1 MKPVMVAVDTT
12 PAPIKTFLLC
22 PLQAA
27 HVFRKHANRNLA
39 FSSLDS
45 KDSHEI
51 YAEFHESRSLRRTKC
66 YSQSAVRGRSIQ
78 HGSYR
83 HVSDDKLLSTV

>member
-1 MKPVMVAVDTT
+1 MFFLSLDAPVSLSLRPARRIVMKPVMVAVDTT

-45 KDSHEI
+45 KDSHEV
-51 YAEFHESRSLRRTKC
+51 YAEFHES
-66 YSQSAVRGRSIQ
+66 
-78 HGSYR
+78 
-83 HVSDDKLLSTV
+83 